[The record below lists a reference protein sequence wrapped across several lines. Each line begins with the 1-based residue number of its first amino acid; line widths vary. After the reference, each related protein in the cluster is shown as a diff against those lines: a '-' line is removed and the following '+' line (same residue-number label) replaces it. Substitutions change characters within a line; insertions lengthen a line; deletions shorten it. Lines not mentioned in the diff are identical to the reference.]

1 MKNDH
6 SGRVEYVFA
15 TDQQALDAMRT
26 VSRMS
31 AVVATLKASPVMTK
45 WLW

>member
-1 MKNDH
+1 MKNGH

-31 AVVATLKASPVMTK
+31 AVVATLKALPVMTK
-45 WLW
+45 RL